1 MPPTSADHAAKGS
14 ADLDVG
20 LVTVVVVVVVPMWG
34 SILFMYLF
42 FYNFLFHSAHGGSCL
57 ALLGVYMWVLSFVPA
72 VHGRLTFFSFLLIT
86 RLKKAHQWRVDPST
100 HRPKANEKNATA
112 LKPRGSLACLPVPQC
127 VGRLPLGS
135 LVGRPFFCLLRP
147 TCGIGRQNI
156 KTPKKHQQANM
167 GVGSGL
173 GFAIARFFSFFV
185 MYFFYCL
192 LVHKMTA
199 TPP

>member
-1 MPPTSADHAAKGS
+1 
-14 ADLDVG
+14 
-20 LVTVVVVVVVPMWG
+20 
-34 SILFMYLF
+34 
-42 FYNFLFHSAHGGSCL
+42 
-57 ALLGVYMWVLSFVPA
+57 MWVLSFVPA

-173 GFAIARFFSFFV
+173 GFAIARFLFFFRHVLFLLSFGAQNDGD
-185 MYFFYCL
+185 
-192 LVHKMTA
+192 TA
-199 TPP
+199 VNSCTQMKTKISNGNIRGRWAVLI